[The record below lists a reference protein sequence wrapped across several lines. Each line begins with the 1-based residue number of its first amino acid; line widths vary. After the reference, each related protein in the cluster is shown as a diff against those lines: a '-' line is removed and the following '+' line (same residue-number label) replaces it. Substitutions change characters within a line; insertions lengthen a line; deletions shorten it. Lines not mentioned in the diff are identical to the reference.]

1 MEPVLREYD
10 AGITC
15 IDTMLLQPGRA
26 ACYLLVQ
33 DGCAAFID
41 TGTSH
46 TVPFLLK
53 TLELKNIPR
62 EAVEYVIPTHV
73 HLDHA
78 GGAGRLMEQLPNA
91 TLVIHPCGAPHMID
105 PSRLVMGATEV
116 YGEHRF
122 REHFG
127 EIRAVDE
134 ERVMVA
140 EDQSSLSLAA
150 RTLVFLHTPG
160 HANHHFCIHDETSDG
175 IFAGD
180 TFGLSYTELDDE
192 NGAFIMPTTTPVQ
205 FDPQAWQDSLTRLLD
220 CHPANMYLTHFGR
233 VSEVN
238 RLAQELSQDIE
249 SYASIARQHMHTSG
263 RKAKIHASLTDYLR
277 KRLSERKTPEEVDR
291 LTEFLQYD
299 LQLNTAGLEVW
310 LQRLERRPN

>member
-1 MEPVLREYD
+1 MEPVLREYE

-62 EAVEYVIPTHV
+62 QAVEYVIPTHV

-78 GGAGRLMEQLPNA
+78 GGAGMLMEQLPNA
-91 TLVIHPCGAPHMID
+91 TLVIHPRGAPHMID
-105 PSRLVMGATEV
+105 PTKLVRGATEV

-122 REHFG
+122 QEHFG
-127 EIRAVDE
+127 EILAIDE
-134 ERVMVA
+134 KRVMVT
-140 EDQSSLSLAA
+140 EDNASLSLAA

-160 HANHHFCIHDETSDG
+160 HANHHFCICDKTSDG
-175 IFAGD
+175 VFAGD
-180 TFGLSYTELDDE
+180 TFGLSYQELDDE

-205 FDPQAWQDSLTRLLD
+205 FDPHAWQDSLTRLLD
-220 CHPANMYLTHFGR
+220 YHPGNMYLTHFGR
-233 VSEVN
+233 VSEVS
-238 RLAQELSQDIE
+238 RLAQELSLDIE
-249 SYASIARQHMHTSG
+249 SYARIARQHMHAPD

-277 KRLSERKTPEEVDR
+277 KRLSERKTPEEVDQ

-299 LQLNTAGLEVW
+299 LQLNTAGLDVW
-310 LQRLERRPN
+310 LQRLERHSS